1 MPHRL
6 NKESLY
12 AIRAVTELAEHF
24 GKDPVSCATI
34 AEKQAI
40 PQRFLELILVRLRE
54 HDFLTS
60 HRGASGGYVL
70 SVRPDELTIGRILRL
85 FEGRLAPVHCTA
97 CGGTEY
103 CKLQNN
109 CRFARLWRRSKQA
122 VSYLYDTTT
131 FADLLA
137 EEPISVDSPV
147 ASSLI

>member
-12 AIRAVTELAEHF
+12 AVRAVAELAEHC
-24 GKDPVSCATI
+24 GRDPVSCATI

-54 HDFLTS
+54 EGYLTS
-60 HRGASGGYVL
+60 HRGANGGYVL
-70 SVRPDELTIGRILRL
+70 TVAPEELSIGRILRL

-103 CKLQNN
+103 CKLQDN

-137 EEPISVDSPV
+137 EEPISVSSPT
-147 ASSLI
+147 ASASG

>member
-12 AIRAVTELAEHF
+12 AVRAVCELAIHF
-24 GKDPVSCATI
+24 GREPVSCATI

-54 HDFLTS
+54 EGILTAR
-60 HRGASGGYVL
+60 RGANGGYVL
-70 SVRPDELTIGRILRL
+70 NTPPEEVSVGHILRL
-85 FEGRLAPVHCTA
+85 FEGRLAAVHCIA

-103 CKLQNN
+103 CKLQDN

-137 EEPISVDSPV
+137 EEPVSVKPT
-147 ASSLI
+147 SLA